1 MCPLQARLN
10 AMCPENHYSGAYS
23 IPRVIP
29 LPTGVPL
36 GMPAIPM
43 GMVNMAAIST
53 NSDLR
58 VAELHAQP
66 LQAAVAVLLFRFP
79 DPDSEGAV

>member
-58 VAELHAQP
+58 VPAHGD
-66 LQAAVAVLLFRFP
+66 VAPAGRRLRSP
-79 DPDSEGAV
+79 H